1 MQVVVRPYPI
11 ELRQRIVEAY
21 EAGEGSIE
29 ELAERFAVHRSTVIN
44 LLRLYRQTGALEPR
58 PHAGGNPGKV
68 HDKDM
73 QTLRELV
80 GEKNDRTQTELAEQL
95 ALRGR
100 CKVHQTTI
108 GRALRWLRMTRKKE
122 DLRASEQD
130 RPAVKRHR
138 TLFRRRAGQWSAQ
151 RVIFVDEF
159 GTNLGQTRT
168 HGYAPQGQR
177 ALGSAPVNT
186 DPHLTLVLGMGQG
199 AVVAPL
205 AFAGAMNRHTF
216 HQYAQNVLGPE
227 LRPGDVVVADRL
239 AAHCS
244 PEAKRAVARAF
255 ETQQAKRGFSL
266 VEILSPCPTYWRMT
280 PDAAAPFDDTDPL
293 HVADGGVVAAVQDR
307 PGLRARHQGEH
318 AARAGEQFG
327 RPELFAEELRLTQE
341 QLNSITG
348 EFVADDLLGEIFSRF
363 CIGK

>member
-108 GRALRWLRMTRKKE
+108 GRALRWLRMTRKK
-122 DLRASEQD
+122 
-130 RPAVKRHR
+130 K
-138 TLFRRRAGQWSAQ
+138 T
-151 RVIFVDEF
+151 
-159 GTNLGQTRT
+159 
-168 HGYAPQGQR
+168 
-177 ALGSAPVNT
+177 SAPASRT
-186 DPHLTLVLGMGQG
+186 
-199 AVVAPL
+199 
-205 AFAGAMNRHTF
+205 
-216 HQYAQNVLGPE
+216 GP
-227 LRPGDVVVADRL
+227 R
-239 AAHCS
+239 
-244 PEAKRAVARAF
+244 
-255 ETQQAKRGFSL
+255 
-266 VEILSPCPTYWRMT
+266 
-280 PDAAAPFDDTDPL
+280 
-293 HVADGGVVAAVQDR
+293 
-307 PGLRARHQGEH
+307 
-318 AARAGEQFG
+318 
-327 RPELFAEELRLTQE
+327 
-341 QLNSITG
+341 
-348 EFVADDLLGEIFSRF
+348 
-363 CIGK
+363 